1 MAGTAGMF
9 HAIRLIEDGEATFL
23 GTTGLTSTLK
33 EINVAGRKV
42 ISRRLKLEPGESIGP
57 WNQQSDPAFVFWS
70 LRVIEDGGVLRCWV
84 YIDNPTSST
93 NLVASGVDP
102 KWIPWPNI
110 SCQAPLILTSI
121 DIQNNPVD
129 ADFLGVDGSGLPTI
143 ESDAGT
149 VDGKVY
155 RVRVKNISASAVTA
169 EIVVI
174 E

>member
-23 GTTGLTSTLK
+23 GTTGLSDTLK
-33 EINVAGRKV
+33 ETNVTGRKV
-42 ISRRLKLEPGESIGP
+42 ISRRFKLEPGESLGA
-57 WNQQSDPAFVFWS
+57 WNQLSDPDFVFWS
-70 LRVIEDGGVLRCWV
+70 LRILEEAGVLRCWV
-84 YIDNPTSST
+84 YIDNPTSSS
-93 NLVASGVDP
+93 NVVASGVDP
-102 KWIPWPNI
+102 KWLPWPNI
-110 SCQAPLILTSI
+110 SCQAPLVLTTI

-129 ADFLGVDGSGLPTI
+129 ADFLGVDANGLPTI

-149 VDGKVY
+149 VAGKVY
-155 RVRVKNISASAVTA
+155 RVRVKNISADAVTG